1 MQSSQA
7 APGGGGVVI
16 AVVLNLIRTK
26 SPLMQ
31 SDKGSSS
38 HLMPFNY
45 WAKLLQILALS
56 IEFLFEFAI
65 YALVKRFDYRLHT
78 LLKTTLIIPF
88 EVSNISR

>member
-1 MQSSQA
+1 
-7 APGGGGVVI
+7 VI

-56 IEFLFEFAI
+56 IEFYLNSPYMCWWSHDDRFEF
-65 YALVKRFDYRLHT
+65 RLHT